1 MNIFESQSLWFKQ
14 GKPRGPKAERKVIIK
29 EMHFGVDAVVLT
41 QEQGSGR
48 EEETQLTRKESPWD
62 LSPRRH
68 LLG

>member
-1 MNIFESQSLWFKQ
+1 
-14 GKPRGPKAERKVIIK
+14 
-29 EMHFGVDAVVLT
+29 MHFGVDAVVLT